1 MKGADVMMQFQP
13 DWIIGLGGC
22 SAIDASKTIW
32 VFYEY
37 PETKFEDI
45 PPPFKIKPLRNKA
58 KFIAIPSTSGTG
70 TEATCVS
77 VITDRKKVLN
87 IH

>member
-1 MKGADVMMQFQP
+1 MMQFQP